1 MAHVN
6 ADRPRGMVPIRHLNG
21 SPWNGAME
29 IYFHTADDAVAIYK
43 NSLVSSAVGL
53 TTPGD
58 DPLGIYQS
66 IIMSTDSDEDIL
78 GVAVAFGNTP
88 QICARVNDL
97 NAANYCPLSVAMYVG
112 VIIDPTVVYLIQ
124 DDGTTLTA
132 AQIGMNTTTV
142 GNANGSTTTGRSSC
156 ELEQG
161 SMASTVNGL
170 PLKTLRL
177 HPRVDNELSAWA
189 DWEVVINANVYKDPE
204 LVYLTT

>member
-1 MAHVN
+1 
-6 ADRPRGMVPIRHLNG
+6 MVPIRHMNG

-29 IYFHTADDAVAIYK
+29 IYYHSSTDAVAIYK
-43 NSLVSSAVGL
+43 NSIVSSAVGL
-53 TTPGD
+53 AAPGD

-66 IIMSTDSDEDIL
+66 IVMTTDDDVDAI

-88 QICARVNDL
+88 QVCARVDNL
-97 NAANYCPLSVAMYVG
+97 NAANYCPLSIGMYVG
-112 VIIDPTVVYLIQ
+112 VVVDPTVVYLIQ

-132 AQIGMNTTTV
+132 AQIGMNAATV

-161 SMASTVNGL
+161 GVVSTAM
-170 PLKTLRL
+170 PLTILRL

-189 DWEVVINANVYKDPE
+189 DWEVIFNENVYIDAATN
-204 LVYLTT
+204 YLTT